1 MRGRDRLPGT
11 QQHCVLHLP
20 RLKDTA
26 MARRSHSEP
35 HPEPEFMSLS
45 DAGALI
51 GYSTDTL
58 KKRIEEGRLAGM
70 AGRPDPA
77 CTAR

>member
-1 MRGRDRLPGT
+1 
-11 QQHCVLHLP
+11 
-20 RLKDTA
+20 

-58 KKRIEEGRLAGM
+58 KKRIEEGRLPVWRDGRTRRV
-70 AGRPDPA
+70 RPDDVRALLTRADPQGLA
-77 CTAR
+77 HPDNARR